1 MRGKESGPTVRPV
14 FQHSLGLGGG
24 GGKGGE
30 GSPKRPTDAS
40 LILRVRKYSIDLITA
55 RKVRLK
61 GKKEAVSVHEV
72 FDDYAAELRGGAF
85 DFHGGRFRGAL

>member
-1 MRGKESGPTVRPV
+1 V
-14 FQHSLGLGGG
+14 GLGGG

-40 LILRVRKYSIDLITA
+40 LILRARKYRIDLITA

-61 GKKEAVSVHEV
+61 GKNEAVSVHEV
-72 FDDYAAELRGGAF
+72 FDDYAAELSMANVSRRSRAIRRDLGRGKSRHANR
-85 DFHGGRFRGAL
+85 DL